1 MSVYLDT
8 LINEV
13 LALSESNIWEIAV
26 KEWKIADCEED
37 LSRSS
42 DCICG
47 KENLRYL
54 FTIENELN
62 GNYLYPIGSSC
73 IRKFGRED
81 LQSET
86 KVQEDMFRL
95 LHAVENN
102 EFITLDSGYF
112 TRKLIIA
119 LYEEGAFEDN
129 AYNNY
134 DGMNDCQFLLDKHCV
149 EKHLLILFEMRL
161 VHHTPF
167 TESNISLLRR
177 QFNIRNEIISYL
189 TICNFH
195 FSHPFFFLDCNNSA
209 NFCFKN

>member
-1 MSVYLDT
+1 MSIYLDT

-13 LALSESNIWEIAV
+13 LALSESNVWEIAV
-26 KEWKIADCEED
+26 KEWEIADCEED

-62 GNYLYPIGSSC
+62 GKYLYPIGSSC

-112 TRKLIIA
+112 TRKLIVA

-134 DGMNDCQFLLDKHCV
+134 DGMNDCQFLLDMFNKRD
-149 EKHLLILFEMRL
+149 K
-161 VHHTPF
+161 T
-167 TESNISLLRR
+167 NISPAQKRK
-177 QFNIRNEIISYL
+177 IRALIGY
-189 TICNFH
+189 TIR
-195 FSHPFFFLDCNNSA
+195 PFLKQKLDNKIHCR
-209 NFCFKN
+209 

>member
-1 MSVYLDT
+1 MGIYLDT

-13 LALSESNIWEIAV
+13 LALSESNVWEIAV

-62 GNYLYPIGSSC
+62 GSYLYPIGSSC

-119 LYEEGAFEDN
+119 LYEEGAFENN

-134 DGMNDCQFLLDKHCV
+134 DGMNDCQFLLDMFNKRD
-149 EKHLLILFEMRL
+149 KTDISTAQKRKIRALIGYTIR
-161 VHHTPF
+161 PF
-167 TESNISLLRR
+167 LK
-177 QFNIRNEIISYL
+177 QK
-189 TICNFH
+189 
-195 FSHPFFFLDCNNSA
+195 LDN
-209 NFCFKN
+209 KIH

>member
-1 MSVYLDT
+1 MGIYLDT

-13 LALSESNIWEIAV
+13 LALSESDIWEFAV

-62 GNYLYPIGSSC
+62 GKYLYPIGSSC

-112 TRKLIIA
+112 TRKLIVA

-134 DGMNDCQFLLDKHCV
+134 DGMNDCQFLLDMFNKRD
-149 EKHLLILFEMRL
+149 K
-161 VHHTPF
+161 T
-167 TESNISLLRR
+167 NISPAQKRK
-177 QFNIRNEIISYL
+177 IRALIGY
-189 TICNFH
+189 TIR
-195 FSHPFFFLDCNNSA
+195 PFLKQKLDNKIHCR
-209 NFCFKN
+209 